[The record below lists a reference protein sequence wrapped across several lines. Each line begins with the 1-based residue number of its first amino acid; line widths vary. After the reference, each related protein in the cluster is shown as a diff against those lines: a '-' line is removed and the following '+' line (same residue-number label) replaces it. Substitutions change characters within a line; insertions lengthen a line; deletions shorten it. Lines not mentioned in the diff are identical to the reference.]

1 MTLNKVN
8 SPVSKLNQKLKTSIK
23 KLTSS
28 LNGKSMKRNKHK
40 KENSQNDIRVEIKTT
55 LNNLGNTANLKLW
68 SKWKSISKKS
78 KWTFSHPDVLETVI
92 EEDVQ
97 LPLGIIKFNDNPYN
111 PKPFI
116 QSYLGTLKKGDILQ
130 VSKIKGRCCF
140 AQKRSGKINGSLEN
154 QKLVKD
160 LKMVWEE

>member
-8 SPVSKLNQKLKTSIK
+8 SQVSKLNQKLKTSIK
-23 KLTSS
+23 KLIPS
-28 LNGKSMKRNKHK
+28 LNGKSMKQKKNK
-40 KENSQNDIRVEIKTT
+40 KENSQNDIKVETKTK
-55 LNNLGNTANLKLW
+55 LNNLGGTANLKLW
-68 SKWKSISKKS
+68 SKWKSISRKS
-78 KWTFSHPDVLETVI
+78 KWTYSSPDILETVV

-111 PKPFI
+111 PIPFI
-116 QSYLGTLKKGDILQ
+116 KSYLGNLHKGDILQ
-130 VSKIKGRCCF
+130 VSKIKGRSCF